1 MPCALSEE
9 ESDALVA
16 RIEAHLRQQGF
27 GLYAAELR
35 REGSFLGFIGLNL
48 PSFQAP
54 SNPGVEVGWRLAA
67 EYWGPGL
74 ATEGARN
81 IVPYAFEILGL
92 DKLVSFTVPANTRSR
107 RVMEKL
113 GMVHDPAE
121 DFDHP
126 RLPPGHPLC
135 RHVFYRLNRST
146 GRPSRAA
153 GVL

>member
-1 MPCALSEE
+1 
-9 ESDALVA
+9 
-16 RIEAHLRQQGF
+16 
-27 GLYAAELR
+27 
-35 REGSFLGFIGLNL
+35 
-48 PSFQAP
+48 
-54 SNPGVEVGWRLAA
+54 
-67 EYWGPGL
+67 L

-92 DKLVSFTVPANTRSR
+92 DELVSFTVPANTRSR

-126 RLPPGHPLC
+126 RLPPPLR